1 MAGYSVLGPSTES
14 GEVVDF
20 QQCNRQCRWKYGF
33 FDRAITGVRVGYFG
47 NRNSWGQHCTCYKS
61 GKQLGE
67 DAGVPHVSTK
77 SWDTADF
84 WCGPG
89 DGSGFVTK
97 LVCARD
103 GHGMKTMTRDEASS
117 EGREVLHC
125 GKCSACSHP
134 DDIKVL
140 FDTRKSITADMTKCA
155 ADFAKPNL
163 LGGHQ
168 NLDKLVECLHKAKIT
183 FNNTRRFNDGTNG
196 GNGPTCMECWTDN
209 IMCDASQCSTNPS
222 CIKKFFDPSNNGAFE
237 GCLKCD
243 ETHCGAEFI
252 KCAGANR
259 RSSGIESDIA
269 RVGEQVCPVGVYFYC
284 SECYKHCPQG
294 NAACK
299 AECDKAPVCHRLD
312 QTNDQTR
319 DKAGLV

>member
-20 QQCNRQCRWKYGF
+20 QQCDRQCRWKYGF

-103 GHGMKTMTRDEASS
+103 GHGMKTMTR
-117 EGREVLHC
+117 
-125 GKCSACSHP
+125 
-134 DDIKVL
+134 
-140 FDTRKSITADMTKCA
+140 
-155 ADFAKPNL
+155 N
-163 LGGHQ
+163 
-168 NLDKLVECLHKAKIT
+168 KLVPRV
-183 FNNTRRFNDGTNG
+183 TRCCTAASVQHAAI
-196 GNGPTCMECWTDN
+196 PTTSRSFLTR
-209 IMCDASQCSTNPS
+209 AS
-222 CIKKFFDPSNNGAFE
+222 
-237 GCLKCD
+237 
-243 ETHCGAEFI
+243 
-252 KCAGANR
+252 
-259 RSSGIESDIA
+259 RS
-269 RVGEQVCPVGVYFYC
+269 P
-284 SECYKHCPQG
+284 P
-294 NAACK
+294 
-299 AECDKAPVCHRLD
+299 
-312 QTNDQTR
+312 T
-319 DKAGLV
+319 